1 MSRLALMWA
10 VCVNWLGSLR
20 APPKHCTCPV
30 PQLGHPRWVRAGFQ
44 GVQVF
49 ITTQDATGHRN
60 VFVLSVSE
68 ANALLGQLEG
78 AADSA
83 AATAAAQAHSRSVL
97 AAQRGGLP

>member
-1 MSRLALMWA
+1 MSASGDIHAA
-10 VCVNWLGSLR
+10 V
-20 APPKHCTCPV
+20 PPS
-30 PQLGHPRWVRAGFQ
+30 GGE
-44 GVQVF
+44 
-49 ITTQDATGHRN
+49 HRN

-97 AAQRGGLP
+97 AEQRGGLP